1 MVGGG
6 PGAFIGAV
14 HRMAAAL
21 DGEWELVAGAFSA
34 SPELSRKQGR
44 ELGLDP
50 ARVYGDYRDMAM
62 AESALGPDGSA
73 IDAVAVVVPNRL
85 HRPVATAFLEA
96 GFHVVCDKP
105 LTTTVAGARKL
116 RDTVVRSG
124 RVFALTHNYT
134 GYPMAKEARHQV
146 RAGRL
151 GAVRKVVA
159 EYAQGWLSDRLEDTG
174 HKQAAWRLDPER
186 AGPSSAVADIGSHVH
201 NLVHYVTGM
210 EIESVFADLGCVVPG
225 RSMEDDAGILVRFGG
240 GARGVFHVSQVCA
253 GEENGLRLRVYGDKG
268 GLDWRQERP
277 DELRLLFDA
286 EPRRTLTRGSPYLSD
301 AAVDAARLPPGHP
314 EGFVEAFANVY
325 RNAGRAMGAAIAG
338 THAGPKD
345 FPDHEDGVRGAEF
358 VDAVLRSA
366 SEGRWTAPEDATAA
380 PAGPSAGDALPAARE
395 QRSGTQPR
403 SGAAR

>member
-21 DGEWELVAGAFSA
+21 DGEWELAAGAFSA
-34 SPELSRKQGR
+34 SPERSREQGR

-62 AESALGPDGSA
+62 AESALGPEGGA
-73 IDAVAVVVPNRL
+73 IDAVGVVVPNRL

-116 RDTVVRSG
+116 RDTVVRTG

-134 GYPMAKEARHQV
+134 GYPMAKEARRQV

-151 GAVRKVVA
+151 GTVRKVVA

-201 NLVHYVTGM
+201 NLVHYVTGL
-210 EIESVFADLGCVVPG
+210 EIESVFADLDCLVPG

-277 DELRLLFDA
+277 DQLRLLFDA

-301 AAVDAARLPPGHP
+301 AARDAARLPPGHP

-325 RNAGRAMGAAIAG
+325 RSAGRAIGAAIVG
-338 THAGPKD
+338 RDAGPRD
-345 FPDHEDGVRGAEF
+345 FPDHEDGVRGVEF

-366 SEGRWTAPEDATAA
+366 KRGRWTAPGN
-380 PAGPSAGDALPAARE
+380 AG
-395 QRSGTQPR
+395 T
-403 SGAAR
+403 